1 MRVIT
6 KQELIEQLKSRDGD
20 SCFICKSPFVEE
32 QPTIDHW
39 IPKAVGG
46 SDEIENLRI
55 THRKC
60 NTDKADRIPN
70 PDGTLPPKRPN
81 GFDKSRL
88 KRINKKKLKESI
100 CRVCDNGRKL
110 DRLSICRSCGSPA
123 GPSHAPHYLKRP
135 SHLCDHNLNWCWAC
149 SIGIVDRKSA
159 FDNLI
164 TG

>member
-20 SCFICKSPFVEE
+20 SCFICNKPFIEE

-70 PDGTLPPKRPN
+70 TDGTLPPKRPN
-81 GFDKSRL
+81 GFDRSRL

-100 CRVCDNGRKL
+100 CREIGR
-110 DRLSICRSCGSPA
+110 A
-123 GPSHAPHYLKRP
+123 H
-135 SHLCDHNLNWCWAC
+135 
-149 SIGIVDRKSA
+149 V
-159 FDNLI
+159 
-164 TG
+164 